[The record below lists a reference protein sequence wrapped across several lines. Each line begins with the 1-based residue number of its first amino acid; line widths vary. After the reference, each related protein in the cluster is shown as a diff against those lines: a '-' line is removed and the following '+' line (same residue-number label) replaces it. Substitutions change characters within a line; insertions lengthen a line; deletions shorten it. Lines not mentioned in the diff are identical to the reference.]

1 MKRTLLYAAV
11 ILVISITFHKNTFAS
26 TIPYSTNY
34 GNVKTQLTT
43 PQAIADYMTAYF
55 TYDSYHSGYTP
66 YAPDVFNSRR
76 LGDCKDYA
84 TFFGDILAF
93 HGYTATKYAFRYNTT
108 NNWGHVVTIF
118 TDTDGKQY
126 VASNKGNTQQIYG
139 PITTTAEAGVLLLQ
153 NGVLPQG
160 SVTDQWLG
168 YPPAFTGQIQDSKGF
183 AYNADYQTAMTQLVY
198 FQHPAIYMTA
208 FFTAEPHPGAYAY
221 APAELNTR
229 RAGDA
234 KDFAVFSAK
243 KTYATI
249 YSLRYDQRTNASHVI
264 SVTLYNSQYYF
275 QSNQYFFGPV
285 ASFDEIVPL
294 LKANGHIP
302 ADCTVDNWKSYP
314 STYTG
319 PFPVATTPGS
329 TIPALPLLLQQ

>member
-1 MKRTLLYAAV
+1 MNRFLLFLAIVGATTM
-11 ILVISITFHKNTFAS
+11 LFFSKAHAS
-26 TIPYSTNY
+26 PLAYSTDY
-34 GNVKTQLTT
+34 ASIKAQLTT

-55 TYDSYHSGYTP
+55 TYDYNHYGYSP

-84 TFFGDILAF
+84 TFFGDILAS
-93 HGYTATKYAFRYNTT
+93 HGYDVTKYAFRYNTA
-108 NNWGHVVTIF
+108 NGWGHVVTIF
-118 TDTDGKQY
+118 TDTDSKQY
-126 VASNKGNTQQIYG
+126 VASNKGNAQQIYG
-139 PITTTAEAGVLLLQ
+139 PITSTAEAGALLLQ

-168 YPPAFTGQIQDSKGF
+168 YPPAFTGQIQDTKGF
-183 AYNADYQTAMTQLVY
+183 AYSADYQTAMAQLVY

-208 FFTAEPHPGAYAY
+208 FFTAESHPGAYAY

-234 KDFAVFSAK
+234 KDFAVFNAQ

-285 ASFDEIVPL
+285 ASFDEIAAL

-302 ADCTVDNWKSYP
+302 ADCTVDNWNSYP

-319 PFPVATTPGS
+319 PFPVARTPGAA
-329 TIPALPLLLQQ
+329 IPTSALLLQQ

>member
-1 MKRTLLYAAV
+1 MKKLFYCATVTSL
-11 ILVISITFHKNTFAS
+11 IIITFQKNILAS

-34 GNVKTQLTT
+34 ATIKTQLTT
-43 PQAIADYMTAYF
+43 PQAIADYITAYF
-55 TYDSYHSGYTP
+55 TYDYYHSGYTP
-66 YAPDVFNSRR
+66 YAPDVFNSRQ

-84 TFFGDILAF
+84 TFFGDILAS
-93 HGYTATKYAFRYNTT
+93 HGYAVTKYAFRYNTA
-108 NNWGHVVTIF
+108 NGWGHVVTIF

-126 VASNKGNTQQIYG
+126 VASNKGSAQQIYG
-139 PITTTAEAGVLLLQ
+139 PITSTAEAGALLLQ

-160 SVTDQWLG
+160 SVTDQWLA

-183 AYNADYQTAMTQLVY
+183 AYNADYQTAMAQLVY

-208 FFTAEPHPGAYAY
+208 FFTAESHPGAYAY

-234 KDFAVFSAK
+234 KDFAVFSAQ
-243 KTYATI
+243 KTNAAI

-285 ASFDEIVPL
+285 ASFDEIVVL

-319 PFPVATTPGS
+319 PFPVTTKPSAILPATV
-329 TIPALPLLLQQ
+329 LLLQE